1 MIKCDKNAKTRVK
14 VQKLTIK
21 KAEEEEMCLY
31 MVQVSRIPQI
41 YNKGL
46 LFMFEKKGAKFK
58 FHHIK

>member
-1 MIKCDKNAKTRVK
+1 MIKCDKNAKTKVK

-46 LFMFEKKGAKFK
+46 LFMFEKKGAKF
-58 FHHIK
+58 